1 MCVGC
6 GEMKPKAE
14 LVRIVKKSL
23 EDDKTVETKTEET
36 KTENT
41 KYDISVD
48 LVGKKP
54 GRGAYICRDTQCLAK
69 ARKSKRLENAFKC
82 SIADKV
88 YETLEKEM
96 CADG

>member
-14 LVRIVKKSL
+14 LVRIVKRTL
-23 EDDKTVETKTEET
+23 EDEST
-36 KTENT
+36 
-41 KYDISVD
+41 DISVD
-48 LVGKKP
+48 LIGKKP

-69 ARKSKRLENAFKC
+69 ARRSKRLEHTFSCK
-82 SIADKV
+82 IADEV
-88 YETLEKEM
+88 YELLEKEM